1 MATMAFSMVTIRS
14 MTIDCTVG
22 CAVEGIRDSNEAQS
36 LRRGVRD
43 LYSYSNDIIIN
54 LVRRHRFIRTATTL
68 QLCKPSTN

>member
-1 MATMAFSMVTIRS
+1 MAFSMVTIRS

-54 LVRRHRFIRTATTL
+54 LVRPLLRYNCINRVPINPKYDA
-68 QLCKPSTN
+68 